1 MEAKKDKILSKR
13 GDSYKLVLTK
23 EYKHKASI
31 YVFNYKISLK
41 DEKQET
47 FTNAFEHMVDY
58 SIKDYPNGRIKIVPI
73 HEIIITKH
81 KSWPIRTYNTVKK
94 LFMDQMERL
103 LNSAEE
109 LNLEEVIF
117 EVTVIPNRKGKGK
130 ALKILDVTNK
140 RSIIQI
146 KNDDTI
152 CLSRAIVTSL
162 ASNKLLKDFTDSQ
175 LKHINEGR
183 PLQKRVAEDLHEQS
197 GVEIKEEGNNLDD
210 LKAFENYLNIRIIV
224 FTSNSTEYI
233 VYNGN
238 EEYNEQIYLYYH
250 DEHFDTIT
258 NITGFLAKRRF
269 CKVCLIGYTEQH
281 TCKDN
286 TVTTIRKQHICDK
299 CNKTYTGKNHKCG
312 EKICL
317 ICYEKYTE
325 SNEEHLCYMKP
336 SVPKQV
342 KNNKYIYFDFEA
354 NQETGIHIMNFCIA
368 YDLENIYC
376 FKNNYVKVFKCDF
389 NIDDLN
395 LLELDIDDCFSDV
408 EKIPFREYETP
419 IGNSVIDNF
428 CKYFIRDKFKDY
440 TFISHYGKGY
450 DMQPILGWIIKNKIE
465 HSIISSGLKLTFIVI
480 KGINLRFIDSIN
492 FTLCGLAAFPK
503 TFGFVGN
510 KGYFPHYFNTTEN
523 QKYKGIYPDKEYF
536 GYNTMT
542 IKNKELFDEWYN
554 KVKEKEF
561 KFNKEIFYYCLLD
574 VLILAKGCTLYRKL
588 FLNITNNCIDP
599 FQYIT
604 IAQCCTKIFKTLMLT
619 NETIGI
625 HKKMTIKEVH
635 SQKSIQW
642 LEYISLEYNIM
653 IQHAKRGGEKKLFI
667 NKKCYK
673 VDGYYYDRENKM
685 RNVYEFFGC
694 YWHGCPKCYSPEEI
708 CKKDR
713 NKKTMKEL
721 YNETKERLK
730 TIEDYLKPNVK
741 IHTIWECEFDQQK
754 YPEVDPHLKPID
766 KRDAFY
772 GGRTE
777 TIQLYNN
784 LSDLKGRYVDFCS
797 LYPSVNKYCK
807 YPIGHPITY
816 TDISVDDYIKNNY
829 FGIMKC
835 KILPPKGLYH
845 PVLPYKQSTSDNTH
859 KLLFGLCRT
868 CMNKISFKCK
878 HIDASS
884 DPTLNKHDKIHEIKR
899 CKECKNIKNEKCIHS
914 DEERVIVGTWSTI
927 EIDKAIEKGYKLQ
940 KIYELEHFE
949 KTSTDIFK
957 LYVDTFM
964 KYKQE
969 ASGCK
974 CDPKYCKNDCKNDKE
989 CKTKIQYIID
999 NTAYDLDIDKV
1010 KYNSGLRFIAKIC
1023 LNNLWGH
1030 FGMRDNFTQK
1040 EYCFTLEHI
1049 TKIVFNEKY
1058 KDIST
1063 MILDEDIVLTE
1074 YKNKEEYSKPNP
1086 SVNVYIAL
1094 FTTAHA
1100 RLKLYELLDILQER
1114 VLYMDTDSCIYND
1127 DGSEACK
1134 KIESMMGNK
1143 LGDLTDE
1150 IVSKHNA
1157 NHIKQFISAGPK
1169 DYSMKLDTE
1178 KLVSCCKGFRLN
1190 AEVEKKIT
1198 LDKKIKIVTDEN
1210 EKYETVKYNNIKIG
1224 KDHQLKTVKQVKAY
1238 DYMFDKRMVYCENEN
1253 LIRSFPYGY

>member
-1 MEAKKDKILSKR
+1 
-13 GDSYKLVLTK
+13 
-23 EYKHKASI
+23 
-31 YVFNYKISLK
+31 
-41 DEKQET
+41 
-47 FTNAFEHMVDY
+47 MVDY

-73 HEIIITKH
+73 HEIISTKH
-81 KSWPIRTYNTVKK
+81 KGWPIRTYNTVKK

-117 EVTVIPNRKGKGK
+117 EVTIIPNKRGKGK
-130 ALKILDVTNK
+130 ALKILDVINK

-162 ASNKLLKDFTDSQ
+162 ASNKLLENFTNSQ
-175 LKHINEGR
+175 LKHIKEGR

-299 CNKTYTGKNHKCG
+299 CNKTYTGPIGKNHKCG

-389 NIDDLN
+389 NIDNLN

-465 HSIISSGLKLTFIVI
+465 HK
-480 KGINLRFIDSIN
+480 
-492 FTLCGLAAFPK
+492 
-503 TFGFVGN
+503 
-510 KGYFPHYFNTTEN
+510 
-523 QKYKGIYPDKEYF
+523 
-536 GYNTMT
+536 
-542 IKNKELFDEWYN
+542 
-554 KVKEKEF
+554 
-561 KFNKEIFYYCLLD
+561 
-574 VLILAKGCTLYRKL
+574 
-588 FLNITNNCIDP
+588 
-599 FQYIT
+599 
-604 IAQCCTKIFKTLMLT
+604 
-619 NETIGI
+619 
-625 HKKMTIKEVH
+625 
-635 SQKSIQW
+635 
-642 LEYISLEYNIM
+642 YNIM

-667 NKKCYK
+667 NNKCYK

-694 YWHGCPKCYSPEEI
+694 YWHGCTKCYSPEEI

-721 YNETKERLK
+721 YDQTKERLK

-816 TDISVDDYIKNNY
+816 TDISVDDYIKNPHRNY

-927 EIDKAIEKGYKLQ
+927 EIDKAIEKGYELQ

-1190 AEVEKKIT
+1190 AEVEEKIT

-1210 EKYETVKYNNIKIG
+1210 EKYETVKYDNIKIG
-1224 KDHQLKTVKQVKAY
+1224 KDNQLKTVKQVKAY

>member
-1 MEAKKDKILSKR
+1 
-13 GDSYKLVLTK
+13 
-23 EYKHKASI
+23 
-31 YVFNYKISLK
+31 
-41 DEKQET
+41 
-47 FTNAFEHMVDY
+47 
-58 SIKDYPNGRIKIVPI
+58 
-73 HEIIITKH
+73 
-81 KSWPIRTYNTVKK
+81 
-94 LFMDQMERL
+94 
-103 LNSAEE
+103 
-109 LNLEEVIF
+109 
-117 EVTVIPNRKGKGK
+117 
-130 ALKILDVTNK
+130 
-140 RSIIQI
+140 
-146 KNDDTI
+146 
-152 CLSRAIVTSL
+152 
-162 ASNKLLKDFTDSQ
+162 
-175 LKHINEGR
+175 
-183 PLQKRVAEDLHEQS
+183 
-197 GVEIKEEGNNLDD
+197 
-210 LKAFENYLNIRIIV
+210 
-224 FTSNSTEYI
+224 
-233 VYNGN
+233 
-238 EEYNEQIYLYYH
+238 
-250 DEHFDTIT
+250 
-258 NITGFLAKRRF
+258 
-269 CKVCLIGYTEQH
+269 
-281 TCKDN
+281 
-286 TVTTIRKQHICDK
+286 
-299 CNKTYTGKNHKCG
+299 
-312 EKICL
+312 
-317 ICYEKYTE
+317 
-325 SNEEHLCYMKP
+325 
-336 SVPKQV
+336 
-342 KNNKYIYFDFEA
+342 
-354 NQETGIHIMNFCIA
+354 
-368 YDLENIYC
+368 
-376 FKNNYVKVFKCDF
+376 
-389 NIDDLN
+389 
-395 LLELDIDDCFSDV
+395 
-408 EKIPFREYETP
+408 
-419 IGNSVIDNF
+419 
-428 CKYFIRDKFKDY
+428 
-440 TFISHYGKGY
+440 
-450 DMQPILGWIIKNKIE
+450 
-465 HSIISSGLKLTFIVI
+465 
-480 KGINLRFIDSIN
+480 
-492 FTLCGLAAFPK
+492 
-503 TFGFVGN
+503 
-510 KGYFPHYFNTTEN
+510 
-523 QKYKGIYPDKEYF
+523 
-536 GYNTMT
+536 
-542 IKNKELFDEWYN
+542 
-554 KVKEKEF
+554 
-561 KFNKEIFYYCLLD
+561 
-574 VLILAKGCTLYRKL
+574 
-588 FLNITNNCIDP
+588 
-599 FQYIT
+599 
-604 IAQCCTKIFKTLMLT
+604 
-619 NETIGI
+619 
-625 HKKMTIKEVH
+625 
-635 SQKSIQW
+635 
-642 LEYISLEYNIM
+642 
-653 IQHAKRGGEKKLFI
+653 
-667 NKKCYK
+667 
-673 VDGYYYDRENKM
+673 M

-721 YNETKERLK
+721 YNQTKERLK

-835 KILPPKGLYH
+835 KILPPKGL
-845 PVLPYKQSTSDNTH
+845 N
-859 KLLFGLCRT
+859 
-868 CMNKISFKCK
+868 
-878 HIDASS
+878 
-884 DPTLNKHDKIHEIKR
+884 KR

-927 EIDKAIEKGYKLQ
+927 EIDKAIEKGYELQ

-1150 IVSKHNA
+1150 IVSKQTDIFEEGNMQPFYF
-1157 NHIKQFISAGPK
+1157 NKNEGP
-1169 DYSMKLDTE
+1169 
-1178 KLVSCCKGFRLN
+1178 N
-1190 AEVEKKIT
+1190 WI
-1198 LDKKIKIVTDEN
+1198 
-1210 EKYETVKYNNIKIG
+1210 
-1224 KDHQLKTVKQVKAY
+1224 
-1238 DYMFDKRMVYCENEN
+1238 
-1253 LIRSFPYGY
+1253 

>member
-47 FTNAFEHMVDY
+47 FTNAFDHMVDY

-117 EVTVIPNRKGKGK
+117 EVTIIPNKRGKGK
-130 ALKILDVTNK
+130 ALKILDVINK

-197 GVEIKEEGNNLDD
+197 GVEIKEE
-210 LKAFENYLNIRIIV
+210 
-224 FTSNSTEYI
+224 
-233 VYNGN
+233 
-238 EEYNEQIYLYYH
+238 
-250 DEHFDTIT
+250 
-258 NITGFLAKRRF
+258 
-269 CKVCLIGYTEQH
+269 
-281 TCKDN
+281 
-286 TVTTIRKQHICDK
+286 
-299 CNKTYTGKNHKCG
+299 
-312 EKICL
+312 EKIKCV
-317 ICYEKYTE
+317 
-325 SNEEHLCYMKP
+325 M
-336 SVPKQV
+336 
-342 KNNKYIYFDFEA
+342 F
-354 NQETGIHIMNFCIA
+354 MNF
-368 YDLENIYC
+368 
-376 FKNNYVKVFKCDF
+376 
-389 NIDDLN
+389 
-395 LLELDIDDCFSDV
+395 
-408 EKIPFREYETP
+408 
-419 IGNSVIDNF
+419 
-428 CKYFIRDKFKDY
+428 
-440 TFISHYGKGY
+440 
-450 DMQPILGWIIKNKIE
+450 
-465 HSIISSGLKLTFIVI
+465 
-480 KGINLRFIDSIN
+480 
-492 FTLCGLAAFPK
+492 
-503 TFGFVGN
+503 
-510 KGYFPHYFNTTEN
+510 
-523 QKYKGIYPDKEYF
+523 
-536 GYNTMT
+536 
-542 IKNKELFDEWYN
+542 
-554 KVKEKEF
+554 
-561 KFNKEIFYYCLLD
+561 LD
-574 VLILAKGCTLYRKL
+574 V
-588 FLNITNNCIDP
+588 
-599 FQYIT
+599 
-604 IAQCCTKIFKTLMLT
+604 
-619 NETIGI
+619 IGMDVQNVI
-625 HKKMTIKEVH
+625 VLKKYV
-635 SQKSIQW
+635 
-642 LEYISLEYNIM
+642 
-653 IQHAKRGGEKKLFI
+653 
-667 NKKCYK
+667 
-673 VDGYYYDRENKM
+673 
-685 RNVYEFFGC
+685 
-694 YWHGCPKCYSPEEI
+694 
-708 CKKDR
+708 KKDR

-721 YNETKERLK
+721 YNDQTKERLK

-784 LSDLKGRYVDFCS
+784 LSDLK
-797 LYPSVNKYCK
+797 
-807 YPIGHPITY
+807 
-816 TDISVDDYIKNNY
+816 
-829 FGIMKC
+829 
-835 KILPPKGLYH
+835 
-845 PVLPYKQSTSDNTH
+845 
-859 KLLFGLCRT
+859 
-868 CMNKISFKCK
+868 
-878 HIDASS
+878 DASS

-1023 LNNLWGH
+1023 LNNLWVH

-1086 SVNVYIAL
+1086 SVNESYFLENKMIC
-1094 FTTAHA
+1094 H
-1100 RLKLYELLDILQER
+1100 
-1114 VLYMDTDSCIYND
+1114 ND
-1127 DGSEACK
+1127 
-1134 KIESMMGNK
+1134 
-1143 LGDLTDE
+1143 L
-1150 IVSKHNA
+1150 
-1157 NHIKQFISAGPK
+1157 
-1169 DYSMKLDTE
+1169 
-1178 KLVSCCKGFRLN
+1178 
-1190 AEVEKKIT
+1190 
-1198 LDKKIKIVTDEN
+1198 
-1210 EKYETVKYNNIKIG
+1210 
-1224 KDHQLKTVKQVKAY
+1224 
-1238 DYMFDKRMVYCENEN
+1238 
-1253 LIRSFPYGY
+1253 

>member
-47 FTNAFEHMVDY
+47 FTNAFDHMVDY

-117 EVTVIPNRKGKGK
+117 EVTIIPNKRGKGK
-130 ALKILDVTNK
+130 ALKILDVINK

-162 ASNKLLKDFTDSQ
+162 ASNKLLENFTNSQ
-175 LKHINEGR
+175 LKHIKEGR

-197 GVEIKEEGNNLDD
+197 GVEIKE
-210 LKAFENYLNIRIIV
+210 
-224 FTSNSTEYI
+224 
-233 VYNGN
+233 
-238 EEYNEQIYLYYH
+238 
-250 DEHFDTIT
+250 
-258 NITGFLAKRRF
+258 
-269 CKVCLIGYTEQH
+269 
-281 TCKDN
+281 
-286 TVTTIRKQHICDK
+286 
-299 CNKTYTGKNHKCG
+299 
-312 EKICL
+312 
-317 ICYEKYTE
+317 
-325 SNEEHLCYMKP
+325 
-336 SVPKQV
+336 
-342 KNNKYIYFDFEA
+342 EA

-465 HSIISSGLKLTFIVI
+465 HSIISSGLKLTFIFI

-561 KFNKEIFYYCLLD
+561 KFYKEIFYYCLLD

-667 NKKCYK
+667 NNKCYK

-694 YWHGCPKCYSPEEI
+694 YWHGCTKCYSPEEI

-721 YNETKERLK
+721 YDQTKERLK

-816 TDISVDDYIKNNY
+816 TDISVDDYIKNPHRNY

-845 PVLPYKQSTSDNTH
+845 PVLPYKQ
-859 KLLFGLCRT
+859 
-868 CMNKISFKCK
+868 
-878 HIDASS
+878 
-884 DPTLNKHDKIHEIKR
+884 
-899 CKECKNIKNEKCIHS
+899 
-914 DEERVIVGTWSTI
+914 
-927 EIDKAIEKGYKLQ
+927 
-940 KIYELEHFE
+940 
-949 KTSTDIFK
+949 
-957 LYVDTFM
+957 
-964 KYKQE
+964 
-969 ASGCK
+969 
-974 CDPKYCKNDCKNDKE
+974 
-989 CKTKIQYIID
+989 
-999 NTAYDLDIDKV
+999 
-1010 KYNSGLRFIAKIC
+1010 
-1023 LNNLWGH
+1023 
-1030 FGMRDNFTQK
+1030 
-1040 EYCFTLEHI
+1040 
-1049 TKIVFNEKY
+1049 FN
-1058 KDIST
+1058 
-1063 MILDEDIVLTE
+1063 
-1074 YKNKEEYSKPNP
+1074 
-1086 SVNVYIAL
+1086 
-1094 FTTAHA
+1094 
-1100 RLKLYELLDILQER
+1100 
-1114 VLYMDTDSCIYND
+1114 
-1127 DGSEACK
+1127 
-1134 KIESMMGNK
+1134 
-1143 LGDLTDE
+1143 
-1150 IVSKHNA
+1150 
-1157 NHIKQFISAGPK
+1157 
-1169 DYSMKLDTE
+1169 
-1178 KLVSCCKGFRLN
+1178 
-1190 AEVEKKIT
+1190 
-1198 LDKKIKIVTDEN
+1198 
-1210 EKYETVKYNNIKIG
+1210 
-1224 KDHQLKTVKQVKAY
+1224 
-1238 DYMFDKRMVYCENEN
+1238 
-1253 LIRSFPYGY
+1253 

>member
-117 EVTVIPNRKGKGK
+117 EVTVIPNRKGK
-130 ALKILDVTNK
+130 
-140 RSIIQI
+140 
-146 KNDDTI
+146 
-152 CLSRAIVTSL
+152 

-197 GVEIKEEGNNLDD
+197 GVEIKEE
-210 LKAFENYLNIRIIV
+210 
-224 FTSNSTEYI
+224 
-233 VYNGN
+233 
-238 EEYNEQIYLYYH
+238 
-250 DEHFDTIT
+250 
-258 NITGFLAKRRF
+258 GFLAKRRF

-450 DMQPILGWIIKNKIE
+450 DMQPILGYIVKNKIE
-465 HSIISSGLKLTFIVI
+465 HNIISSGLKLTAMFI

-642 LEYISLEYNIM
+642 LEYISLKYNIM

-766 KRDAFY
+766 KEMHFMEEEQKLFNY
-772 GGRTE
+772 
-777 TIQLYNN
+777 TI
-784 LSDLKGRYVDFCS
+784 
-797 LYPSVNKYCK
+797 
-807 YPIGHPITY
+807 
-816 TDISVDDYIKNNY
+816 
-829 FGIMKC
+829 
-835 KILPPKGLYH
+835 
-845 PVLPYKQSTSDNTH
+845 
-859 KLLFGLCRT
+859 
-868 CMNKISFKCK
+868 
-878 HIDASS
+878 
-884 DPTLNKHDKIHEIKR
+884 
-899 CKECKNIKNEKCIHS
+899 
-914 DEERVIVGTWSTI
+914 
-927 EIDKAIEKGYKLQ
+927 
-940 KIYELEHFE
+940 
-949 KTSTDIFK
+949 IF
-957 LYVDTFM
+957 
-964 KYKQE
+964 
-969 ASGCK
+969 
-974 CDPKYCKNDCKNDKE
+974 
-989 CKTKIQYIID
+989 
-999 NTAYDLDIDKV
+999 
-1010 KYNSGLRFIAKIC
+1010 
-1023 LNNLWGH
+1023 
-1030 FGMRDNFTQK
+1030 
-1040 EYCFTLEHI
+1040 
-1049 TKIVFNEKY
+1049 
-1058 KDIST
+1058 
-1063 MILDEDIVLTE
+1063 
-1074 YKNKEEYSKPNP
+1074 
-1086 SVNVYIAL
+1086 
-1094 FTTAHA
+1094 
-1100 RLKLYELLDILQER
+1100 
-1114 VLYMDTDSCIYND
+1114 
-1127 DGSEACK
+1127 
-1134 KIESMMGNK
+1134 
-1143 LGDLTDE
+1143 
-1150 IVSKHNA
+1150 
-1157 NHIKQFISAGPK
+1157 
-1169 DYSMKLDTE
+1169 
-1178 KLVSCCKGFRLN
+1178 
-1190 AEVEKKIT
+1190 
-1198 LDKKIKIVTDEN
+1198 
-1210 EKYETVKYNNIKIG
+1210 
-1224 KDHQLKTVKQVKAY
+1224 
-1238 DYMFDKRMVYCENEN
+1238 
-1253 LIRSFPYGY
+1253 LI

>member
-1 MEAKKDKILSKR
+1 
-13 GDSYKLVLTK
+13 
-23 EYKHKASI
+23 
-31 YVFNYKISLK
+31 
-41 DEKQET
+41 
-47 FTNAFEHMVDY
+47 
-58 SIKDYPNGRIKIVPI
+58 
-73 HEIIITKH
+73 
-81 KSWPIRTYNTVKK
+81 
-94 LFMDQMERL
+94 
-103 LNSAEE
+103 
-109 LNLEEVIF
+109 
-117 EVTVIPNRKGKGK
+117 
-130 ALKILDVTNK
+130 
-140 RSIIQI
+140 
-146 KNDDTI
+146 
-152 CLSRAIVTSL
+152 
-162 ASNKLLKDFTDSQ
+162 
-175 LKHINEGR
+175 
-183 PLQKRVAEDLHEQS
+183 
-197 GVEIKEEGNNLDD
+197 
-210 LKAFENYLNIRIIV
+210 
-224 FTSNSTEYI
+224 
-233 VYNGN
+233 
-238 EEYNEQIYLYYH
+238 
-250 DEHFDTIT
+250 
-258 NITGFLAKRRF
+258 
-269 CKVCLIGYTEQH
+269 
-281 TCKDN
+281 
-286 TVTTIRKQHICDK
+286 
-299 CNKTYTGKNHKCG
+299 
-312 EKICL
+312 
-317 ICYEKYTE
+317 
-325 SNEEHLCYMKP
+325 
-336 SVPKQV
+336 
-342 KNNKYIYFDFEA
+342 
-354 NQETGIHIMNFCIA
+354 
-368 YDLENIYC
+368 
-376 FKNNYVKVFKCDF
+376 
-389 NIDDLN
+389 
-395 LLELDIDDCFSDV
+395 
-408 EKIPFREYETP
+408 
-419 IGNSVIDNF
+419 
-428 CKYFIRDKFKDY
+428 
-440 TFISHYGKGY
+440 
-450 DMQPILGWIIKNKIE
+450 
-465 HSIISSGLKLTFIVI
+465 
-480 KGINLRFIDSIN
+480 
-492 FTLCGLAAFPK
+492 
-503 TFGFVGN
+503 
-510 KGYFPHYFNTTEN
+510 
-523 QKYKGIYPDKEYF
+523 
-536 GYNTMT
+536 
-542 IKNKELFDEWYN
+542 
-554 KVKEKEF
+554 
-561 KFNKEIFYYCLLD
+561 
-574 VLILAKGCTLYRKL
+574 
-588 FLNITNNCIDP
+588 
-599 FQYIT
+599 
-604 IAQCCTKIFKTLMLT
+604 
-619 NETIGI
+619 
-625 HKKMTIKEVH
+625 
-635 SQKSIQW
+635 
-642 LEYISLEYNIM
+642 M
-653 IQHAKRGGEKKLFI
+653 IQHAKKGGEKKLFI
-667 NKKCYK
+667 NNKCYK

-685 RNVYEFFGC
+685 RNVYEFYGC
-694 YWHGCPKCYSPEEI
+694 YWHGCTKCYSPEEI

-721 YNETKERLK
+721 YDQTKERLK

-784 LSDLKGRYVDFCS
+784 LSDLK
-797 LYPSVNKYCK
+797 
-807 YPIGHPITY
+807 
-816 TDISVDDYIKNNY
+816 
-829 FGIMKC
+829 
-835 KILPPKGLYH
+835 
-845 PVLPYKQSTSDNTH
+845 
-859 KLLFGLCRT
+859 
-868 CMNKISFKCK
+868 
-878 HIDASS
+878 
-884 DPTLNKHDKIHEIKR
+884 
-899 CKECKNIKNEKCIHS
+899 
-914 DEERVIVGTWSTI
+914 
-927 EIDKAIEKGYKLQ
+927 
-940 KIYELEHFE
+940 
-949 KTSTDIFK
+949 
-957 LYVDTFM
+957 DTFM